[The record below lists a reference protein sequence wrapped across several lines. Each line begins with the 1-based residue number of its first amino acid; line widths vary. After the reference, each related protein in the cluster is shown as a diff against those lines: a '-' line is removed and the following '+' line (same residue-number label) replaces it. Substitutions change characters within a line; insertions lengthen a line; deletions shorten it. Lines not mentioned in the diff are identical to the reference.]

1 MNRRNLLIGASAV
14 GLAAFA
20 AGTII
25 LNRRRSAEA
34 EAVAAATPAVDPALL
49 VREYSPSFGP
59 ADAPVTLVEFF
70 DPSCEACRAYHP
82 VVQEI
87 RRQFPTQVRVVLR
100 YTVFHEGSDE
110 AVRIL
115 EAARMQDKF
124 EPVLDALLEQQP
136 GWAVHGSP
144 EMDVAWE
151 IAGAAGLDLGDRL
164 RTGGVVSLFVLDFLL
179 RSSLSFRLEPLA
191 LGLHRELS
199 AEDAA
204 FREEM
209 RTFFTTKVPQS
220 IRDTVA
226 ARQELSKEQIVESQR
241 ILNAAGLAVP
251 GRGRERRAQQLRVES
266 RQATLTALGGGR
278 GWGWGRR

>member
-1 MNRRNLLIGASAV
+1 M
-14 GLAAFA
+14 
-20 AGTII
+20 
-25 LNRRRSAEA
+25 
-34 EAVAAATPAVDPALL
+34 AAATPTEDQALL
-49 VREYSPSFGP
+49 VRDYSPSFGP

-151 IAGAAGLDLGDRL
+151 IAGAAGLDLEKAETRPALPGDHWY
-164 RTGGVVSLFVLDFLL
+164 
-179 RSSLSFRLEPLA
+179 P
-191 LGLHRELS
+191 
-199 AEDAA
+199 
-204 FREEM
+204 
-209 RTFFTTKVPQS
+209 
-220 IRDTVA
+220 
-226 ARQELSKEQIVESQR
+226 ES
-241 ILNAAGLAVP
+241 
-251 GRGRERRAQQLRVES
+251 GRGRCGSLGYPPDANLLPERQTAGEFQR
-266 RQATLTALGGGR
+266 RQPDRRCAVRGR
-278 GWGWGRR
+278 E